1 MTERQQKGEIDKVD
15 IIHPCADNLQG
26 EHTTVSFMTRK
37 KTNRSRFACGR
48 D

>member
-1 MTERQQKGEIDKVD
+1 MTERQQKCEIDKVD

-26 EHTTVSFMTRK
+26 EHTTVSRK